1 MWVDGVAWG
10 EENLSGRV
18 NNGAETE
25 ENIAEILD
33 NIHEKEDNMN
43 SPEKLR
49 DVRSDVHNE
58 ILVGS
63 LSNFIGEGIG
73 QKLVVQIVEV
83 IRVEGV
89 ISVIISD
96 GNNY

>member
-1 MWVDGVAWG
+1 M
-10 EENLSGRV
+10 
-18 NNGAETE
+18 NNGAEKE
-25 ENIAEILD
+25 DNIAEIVE
-33 NIHEKEDNMN
+33 NIHDKKANMN
-43 SPEKLR
+43 APEELR
-49 DVRSDVHNE
+49 DVRSDVHNK